1 MPDNTSRTRTGFEY
15 TRRDHLKGILG
26 GSAAVAGFT
35 SIGSATAESGE
46 TRTEEVAVSE
56 GTNIA
61 LTASPDGESIVMD
74 LHGFLFRLPREGGDA
89 ERLTNV
95 ELEPARPD
103 YGPNGERIA
112 FQSYAD
118 GNFDIWTMASDGSDI
133 QQVTSGFWDDREP
146 QWSPDG
152 KHIAF
157 SSDRGEQYDIW
168 TVDVTTGDLQQ
179 WTDDSHEN
187 FEPTWS
193 PDGTEI
199 AYIAD
204 PSQGDGEATDDSPV
218 EIQAVDGTGDT
229 RTLATAEAGES
240 FTSPSWSPDGE
251 NIAYVRTTTHEDR
264 VVTIDLMVSGERMTT
279 GEDVFV
285 FTPHWLT
292 SDELLYTADG
302 AIQRL
307 EIESDETTE
316 VPFTATF
323 DLPTV
328 DYEHKSYEFDE
339 RSAQNVQG
347 ILTPSLSPDGE
358 HLTFIAL
365 NDLWV
370 MRLGNSPRQ
379 ITDNPFYQA
388 DPAWSP
394 DSRYVVYSSDETG
407 VQELYVHDIQTGTD
421 QRLTSR
427 DDAAIG
433 ASWSPDG
440 SKIAFQNQNGATF
453 TIEVDT
459 SGDEVETGDVR
470 EVMGE
475 LYHPSRPTWSKD
487 SDVLAMAALKTYS
500 NRFREG
506 TSQILT
512 VDLETGEEKYHPPGD
527 EFDSI
532 STRDHDGPV
541 WSPNGRWMAFVVES
555 TLRVMPVDETGVPT
569 DPATQITD
577 EATDAPTWCGD
588 SEWLLYLNNGR
599 LKKVRRD
606 GSKMREIPVH
616 LTYRPEH
623 PTGRTVIFAGKMWDA
638 TGSGVQEDVT
648 IEVVNNRI
656 QSITADTQP
665 PNGPYV
671 DASEL
676 TVIPGLWDTHVHQT
690 YAARFFGDRQGRVN
704 LAYGITSTVS
714 AGDYVYRAIEE
725 REALR
730 SGNRLG
736 PRFFATGEAF
746 DGSRVYSITRP
757 ITSLEQIPLEMT
769 RARELD
775 FDYLKTYV
783 RLNGERMAEL
793 AEYAHEEFGV
803 PTGSH
808 SFSPGIFV
816 GQDGTTHLSGTQR
829 LGYART
835 ESETIQTYNDVLEL
849 YGQGE
854 RSVHTTLFNSDFIL
868 ADELADDPR
877 MQLFPAWKREEL
889 RNDVEDNSGFPSDPE
904 CETAVCRYATTFKD
918 ISDAGGQVL
927 LGTDAPFDYVGT
939 SIHGNLRPLVKVGGF
954 SPSEALSTATRL
966 PAEHQGVDEDLGTLE
981 SGKLADMVF
990 VEGNPLE
997 RIEDAMQVK
1006 MTMKNGELFTIDD
1019 LVGSFSS
1026 N

>member
-1 MPDNTSRTRTGFEY
+1 MLDNTSRTRTGLAY

-26 GSAAVAGFT
+26 GGAALTGLT
-35 SIGSATAESGE
+35 SIGSASAESGE
-46 TRTEEVAVSE
+46 TSTEEVAVSE

-74 LHGFLFRLPREGGDA
+74 LHGFLFRLPREDGDA
-89 ERLTNV
+89 ERLTDV

-103 YGPNGERIA
+103 YGPDGDRIA

-118 GNFDIWTMASDGSDI
+118 GNFDIWTMAPDGSDV
-133 QQVTSGFWDDREP
+133 QQITSGFWDDREP

-152 KHIAF
+152 THIAF

-199 AYIAD
+199 AYIVD
-204 PSQGDGEATDDSPV
+204 PAQEDGDATDDSPV
-218 EIQAVDGTGDT
+218 EIRVIDGTGDT
-229 RTLATAEAGES
+229 RTLATAESGES

-251 NIAYVRTTTHEDR
+251 DIAYVRTTTHEDR
-264 VVTIDLMVSGERMTT
+264 VATIDLMVSGERVTT

-302 AIQRL
+302 AIRVL
-307 EIESDETTE
+307 EIASDETTE

-339 RSAQNVQG
+339 RSARDVQG

-358 HLTFIAL
+358 HLMFIAL

-370 MRLGNSPRQ
+370 MRLGDPPHC
-379 ITDNPFYQA
+379 ITNDSFYQA

-407 VQELYVHDIQTGTD
+407 VQELYAHDIQTGTT

-427 DDAAIG
+427 DDAAVG

-440 SKIAFQNQNGATF
+440 SKIAFQNQNGAAF

-459 SGDEVETGDVR
+459 SGDEVETGDVH

-475 LYHPSRPTWSKD
+475 LYRPGRPTWSKD
-487 SDVLAMAALKTYS
+487 GDVLAMAALKTYS

-512 VDLETGEEKYHPPGD
+512 VNLETGAEAYHPPGD

-541 WSPNGRWMAFVVES
+541 WSPDGRWMAFVVES
-555 TLRVMPVDETGVPT
+555 TLRVMPVDETGAPT
-569 DPATQITD
+569 GPATQITD

-606 GSKMREIPVH
+606 GSETQEIPVD
-616 LTYRPEH
+616 LTYRPEQ
-623 PTGRTVIFAGKMWDA
+623 PAGRTVIFAGRMWDA
-638 TGSGVQEDVT
+638 TGPDVREDVT

-656 QSITADTQP
+656 RSITPDSRP
-665 PNGPYV
+665 PNGPHV

-690 YAARFFGDRQGRVN
+690 YAARFFGIGKDGSISRTVLPRQCPP
-704 LAYGITSTVS
+704 AITSIALSKSVRRSSRATVS
-714 AGDYVYRAIEE
+714 ARTFSRPA
-725 REALR
+725 RR
-730 SGNRLG
+730 SMAPASTPLHDRSQVPNRFHW
-736 PRFFATGEAF
+736 R
-746 DGSRVYSITRP
+746 
-757 ITSLEQIPLEMT
+757 
-769 RARELD
+769 
-775 FDYLKTYV
+775 
-783 RLNGERMAEL
+783 
-793 AEYAHEEFGV
+793 
-803 PTGSH
+803 
-808 SFSPGIFV
+808 
-816 GQDGTTHLSGTQR
+816 
-829 LGYART
+829 
-835 ESETIQTYNDVLEL
+835 
-849 YGQGE
+849 
-854 RSVHTTLFNSDFIL
+854 
-868 ADELADDPR
+868 
-877 MQLFPAWKREEL
+877 
-889 RNDVEDNSGFPSDPE
+889 
-904 CETAVCRYATTFKD
+904 
-918 ISDAGGQVL
+918 
-927 LGTDAPFDYVGT
+927 
-939 SIHGNLRPLVKVGGF
+939 
-954 SPSEALSTATRL
+954 
-966 PAEHQGVDEDLGTLE
+966 
-981 SGKLADMVF
+981 
-990 VEGNPLE
+990 
-997 RIEDAMQVK
+997 
-1006 MTMKNGELFTIDD
+1006 
-1019 LVGSFSS
+1019 
-1026 N
+1026 